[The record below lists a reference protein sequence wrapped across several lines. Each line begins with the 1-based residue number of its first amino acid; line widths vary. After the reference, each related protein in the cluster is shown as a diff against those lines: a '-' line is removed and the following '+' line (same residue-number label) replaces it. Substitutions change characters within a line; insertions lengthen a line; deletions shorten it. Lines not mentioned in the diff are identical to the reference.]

1 MKADHVGL
9 GIAVILTST
18 RLGLDL
24 VESLLVSNSW
34 TIERLPSAPSTVS

>member
-9 GIAVILTST
+9 GIAVILASK

-24 VESLLVSNSW
+24 VEWTCLLFRPTVEVDPTRNS
-34 TIERLPSAPSTVS
+34 A